1 MQNTQDS
8 LQVKG
13 TFHTQANLS
22 QALIAIIKKHYESL
36 NSGKQMPPFILE
48 ALSLMM
54 HNVASVVDNNLY
66 SLEKWNNISDL
77 PQEVI
82 AIIKQAIPAPKKE
95 EDDE

>member
-1 MQNTQDS
+1 MNDNQNS
-8 LQVKG
+8 AQVKG

-22 QALIAIIKKHYESL
+22 QALTAVVKRHYESL

-66 SLEKWNNISDL
+66 DLEKWNRISDL
-77 PQEVI
+77 PKEVI
-82 AIIKQAIPAPKKE
+82 NIIEQAVPAPKKE
-95 EDDE
+95 EGNE